1 MAEESKNAEEERK
14 KLEQEE
20 IQRQYEHRETIY
32 QQRLEF
38 WSKKKIGFV
47 NLKSWQ
53 EERKNIM
60 ALHKKV
66 LESINKTT
74 IEKLKNSAR
83 ESQKIIQYFL
93 QIADQERIYSEMI
106 KRSSTFLAEIKLTY
120 QNNGQGLMSIYENME
135 NYESSISK
143 DRLFAS
149 KAIKEIVDETIGK
162 VFKEIIKKVSRHYF
176 PSSHFLCRLNYLSQK
191 FLKLQ
196 RN

>member
-14 KLEQEE
+14 RLEQEE

-162 VFKEIIKKVSRHYF
+162 VFKEIIKKVSRHTF
-176 PSSHFLCRLNYLSQK
+176 QVHIF
-191 FLKLQ
+191 FV
-196 RN
+196 

>member
-1 MAEESKNAEEERK
+1 MAEESKSAEEERK

-120 QNNGQGLMSIYENME
+120 QNNGQGLMSIYENIE

-162 VFKEIIKKVSRHYF
+162 VFKEIIKKVSRYYF
-176 PSSHFLCRLNYLSQK
+176 PSSLFLCVDWTIYFKS
-191 FLKLQ
+191 F
-196 RN
+196 

>member
-1 MAEESKNAEEERK
+1 MAEESKSAEEERK

-120 QNNGQGLMSIYENME
+120 QNNGQGLMSIYENIE

-176 PSSHFLCRLNYLSQK
+176 PSSLFLCVDWTIYFKS
-191 FLKLQ
+191 F
-196 RN
+196 